1 MRLKAKAPKWKSYE
15 RLIVTCTSNAL
26 LTLLAS
32 RALSSVIGEV
42 VPRSTPSWDVG
53 DMGVVLELETKQIF
67 LKPQGVYSM
76 CNSTFIPTLSS
87 KNQ

>member
-1 MRLKAKAPKWKSYE
+1 MRLKVKAPKWKSYE
-15 RLIVTCTSNAL
+15 RLMVTYSNGL

-32 RALSSVIGEV
+32 RALSSVVREAA
-42 VPRSTPSWDVG
+42 PRSTPSWDVG
-53 DMGVVLELETKQIF
+53 DIGVVLELETKLIF

-87 KNQ
+87 ENQ